1 MPPELGD
8 LANLEEMNLAGIGL
22 SGDLPGEL
30 ARLSNLK
37 NLILPGNNLSG
48 SIPSW
53 LTELTNL
60 QILYLAYN
68 DFSGEIPKE
77 LGKMGSL
84 VRLELGDNNLT
95 GQIPAELGLLE
106 DLVRLGLENNRLS
119 GDIPDELDDLHSL
132 LLLGIAGNPQLGG
145 CVPSYLALQLD
156 SSSELGNVPVC
167 GGLALGGP
175 TATIAVAPTVTRP
188 GPVATLAPTWV
199 PTGTPWSTP
208 TRAAPAA
215 TSTPWPTPTRAAP
228 VATSTPWHTPTRAAP
243 VATSTPWPTPTR
255 AAPVATST
263 PWPTPSRSPTLT
275 PVTRPPSLEEYA
287 RQNAGGPGAIYV
299 GDLRQLAGPAPEVE
313 LGNRDG
319 NVSLDS
325 LERHLWIYESD
336 YYQELLAKAR
346 LTDPTPLTT
355 TGQRINIQF
364 ACINRTLNPCK
375 LLENFFVPNVERRT
389 NGQLTVEITS
399 FPELRLA
406 GPEVLDYLSNGTL
419 EATTVPG
426 GYIAGQVPA
435 FDIQNLWGIY
445 STADESYAGAEAMI
459 VDLESRVLAE
469 TGGVAFSHSWYAGN
483 DQFLFCR
490 DAIES
495 RREFRGRAT
504 RSHGSLL
511 SDWLGA
517 MGARSQIL
525 ALAEVYTPLERGV
538 FDCGVTGADAALG
551 QRWYEV
557 ARYVMGPLYSISAE
571 SNAINARIWNEI
583 PADLQQIILEEGAKL
598 ELEALRLVAAQNEV
612 GVTRLRDAG
621 MEYVPF
627 STELQRLSR
636 QAAVNQVIPG
646 WIERVGDT
654 NDPIIADTFNNK
666 VGPIVGMRINSDGS
680 VTDLR

>member
-1 MPPELGD
+1 M
-8 LANLEEMNLAGIGL
+8 
-22 SGDLPGEL
+22 
-30 ARLSNLK
+30 
-37 NLILPGNNLSG
+37 
-48 SIPSW
+48 
-53 LTELTNL
+53 
-60 QILYLAYN
+60 
-68 DFSGEIPKE
+68 
-77 LGKMGSL
+77 
-84 VRLELGDNNLT
+84 
-95 GQIPAELGLLE
+95 
-106 DLVRLGLENNRLS
+106 
-119 GDIPDELDDLHSL
+119 
-132 LLLGIAGNPQLGG
+132 
-145 CVPSYLALQLD
+145 
-156 SSSELGNVPVC
+156 
-167 GGLALGGP
+167 
-175 TATIAVAPTVTRP
+175 
-188 GPVATLAPTWV
+188 
-199 PTGTPWSTP
+199 
-208 TRAAPAA
+208 
-215 TSTPWPTPTRAAP
+215 
-228 VATSTPWHTPTRAAP
+228 
-243 VATSTPWPTPTR
+243 
-255 AAPVATST
+255 
-263 PWPTPSRSPTLT
+263 T

-355 TGQRINIQF
+355 TGQGINIQF

-445 STADESYAGAEAMI
+445 STAEESYAGAEAMI

-483 DQFLFCR
+483 DQFLFRR

-557 ARYVMGPLYSISAE
+557 SDYVMGPLYNFRAE
-571 SNAINARIWNEI
+571 SNVINKETWNRI
-583 PADLQQIILEEGAKL
+583 PSDLQQIILEEGDKF
-598 ELEALRLVAAQNEV
+598 EMEALRLASAQNEV
-612 GVTRLRDAG
+612 GLIKLRDAG
-621 MEYVPF
+621 MEYIPF
-627 STELQRLSR
+627 PAELQRMSR
-636 QAAVNQVIPG
+636 QAVIEDVIPS
-646 WIERVGDT
+646 WVSRVGST
-654 NDPIIADTFNNK
+654 SDPIIADTFNLK
-666 VGPIVGMRINSDGS
+666 LGPIVGIRIDSDGRVS
-680 VTDLR
+680 DLW

>member
-1 MPPELGD
+1 M
-8 LANLEEMNLAGIGL
+8 
-22 SGDLPGEL
+22 
-30 ARLSNLK
+30 
-37 NLILPGNNLSG
+37 
-48 SIPSW
+48 
-53 LTELTNL
+53 
-60 QILYLAYN
+60 
-68 DFSGEIPKE
+68 
-77 LGKMGSL
+77 
-84 VRLELGDNNLT
+84 
-95 GQIPAELGLLE
+95 
-106 DLVRLGLENNRLS
+106 
-119 GDIPDELDDLHSL
+119 
-132 LLLGIAGNPQLGG
+132 
-145 CVPSYLALQLD
+145 
-156 SSSELGNVPVC
+156 
-167 GGLALGGP
+167 
-175 TATIAVAPTVTRP
+175 
-188 GPVATLAPTWV
+188 
-199 PTGTPWSTP
+199 
-208 TRAAPAA
+208 
-215 TSTPWPTPTRAAP
+215 
-228 VATSTPWHTPTRAAP
+228 
-243 VATSTPWPTPTR
+243 
-255 AAPVATST
+255 
-263 PWPTPSRSPTLT
+263 
-275 PVTRPPSLEEYA
+275 
-287 RQNAGGPGAIYV
+287 

-355 TGQRINIQF
+355 TGQGINIQF

-445 STADESYAGAEAMI
+445 STAEESYAGAEAMI

-483 DQFLFCR
+483 DQFLFRR

-557 ARYVMGPLYSISAE
+557 SDYVMGPLYNFRAE
-571 SNAINARIWNEI
+571 SNVINKETWNRI
-583 PADLQQIILEEGAKL
+583 PSDLQQIILEEGDKF
-598 ELEALRLVAAQNEV
+598 EMEALRLASAQNEV
-612 GVTRLRDAG
+612 GLIKLRDAG
-621 MEYVPF
+621 MEYIPF
-627 STELQRLSR
+627 PAELQRMSR
-636 QAAVNQVIPG
+636 QAVIEDVIPS
-646 WIERVGDT
+646 WVSRVGST
-654 NDPIIADTFNNK
+654 SDPIIADTFNLK
-666 VGPIVGMRINSDGS
+666 LGPIVGIRIDSDGRVS
-680 VTDLR
+680 DLW